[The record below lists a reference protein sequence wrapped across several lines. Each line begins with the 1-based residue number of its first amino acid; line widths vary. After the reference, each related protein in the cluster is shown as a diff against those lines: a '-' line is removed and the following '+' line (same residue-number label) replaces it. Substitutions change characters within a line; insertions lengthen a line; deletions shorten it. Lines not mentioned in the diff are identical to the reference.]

1 MTDRSVKDNIPDES
15 KANFFS
21 FFLLFSCN
29 FQGTSSSYRHQSWGL
44 MTVAE
49 YNKAVDLYADKLY
62 RFVLK
67 NLKDEHMSND
77 IIQDTFEKLW
87 VKLEDVSGLKVKTYL
102 FTSAYHTMID
112 YIRKQ
117 KRYSSADP
125 ANDLESTHSV
135 HYSDLGE
142 ILEKAVEQLPEDQK
156 AVVMLRDYEG
166 YSYREIAEIT
176 ELTETQVKVY
186 IYRARV
192 FLKNYIGSME
202 KVI

>member
-1 MTDRSVKDNIPDES
+1 MT
-15 KANFFS
+15 A
-21 FFLLFSCN
+21 
-29 FQGTSSSYRHQSWGL
+29 G
-44 MTVAE
+44 E
-49 YNKAVDLYADKLY
+49 YNKAVDAFADNLY

-67 NLKDEHMSND
+67 NLKDESMAQD

-87 VKLEDVSGLKVKTYL
+87 VKLEEVSALKVKSYL

-112 YIRKQ
+112 YIRKE
-117 KRYSSADP
+117 KRNSFVDPQSLYEGSEAD
-125 ANDLESTHSV
+125 

-142 ILEKAVEQLPEDQK
+142 VLEKAIQNLPDDQK

-166 YSYREIAEIT
+166 YSYKEIAEIT
-176 ELTETQVKVY
+176 GLTEAQVKVY

-192 FLKNYIGSME
+192 YLKAYIGTME